1 VTIVPDD
8 KDWTW
13 VLERRCPECGFD
25 ASSCAPASVPRLL
38 RANAAAWVRVLGGP
52 PGALRRRPVTGRWAP
67 LEYACHV
74 RDVCTLCRRR
84 LGLMLTEHDPLYP
97 NWDQDATAVEDAYL
111 GQDPLTVAGQLGL
124 AAEDLAFAFEQVEG
138 SQWGRPGRRSDGAV
152 FTVAS
157 FARYMVHD
165 PVHHL
170 YDVTGQAAGTTA

>member
-1 VTIVPDD
+1 
-8 KDWTW
+8 
-13 VLERRCPECGFD
+13 
-25 ASSCAPASVPRLL
+25 
-38 RANAAAWVRVLGGP
+38 
-52 PGALRRRPVTGRWAP
+52 
-67 LEYACHV
+67 
-74 RDVCTLCRRR
+74 
-84 LGLMLTEHDPLYP
+84 MLTYDNPLYP

-124 AAEDLAFAFEQVEG
+124 AAEDLAVAFEQVEG